1 MWLRPLL
8 RRAPCA
14 ATVILP
20 LLLVGCTPL
29 QAYDGPA
36 LPRDEVAILR
46 ADPVVLS
53 GGLPV
58 SVVLR
63 KVDER
68 RIPAGRHAVTVRPG
82 PHTLMVDCRLPEQGS
97 TTRFQL
103 DVEVEAGVTYRLEAE
118 ATSRE
123 CRDVRLR

>member
-8 RRAPCA
+8 RGAPCA
-14 ATVILP
+14 ATVTLP

-36 LPRDEVAILR
+36 LPREEVAVLR
-46 ADPVVLS
+46 ADPVLS

-68 RIPAGRHAVTVRPG
+68 RIPTGRNAVTLRPG
-82 PHTLMVDCRLPEQGS
+82 PHTLMVDCRLPEQDS
-97 TTRFQL
+97 TTRFLL
-103 DVEVEAGVTYRLEAE
+103 DVEVEAGMTYRLEAE